1 MVWKRKEKMS
11 LFGLLILLVIAAVAG
26 AIGQALA
33 GYSLGGC
40 IVSILVG
47 FIGAYIGMWL
57 ASSLGLPELLTI
69 NVDGEPF
76 PVVWAIIGSAIL
88 TAVIALLFRP
98 RYA

>member
-1 MVWKRKEKMS
+1 MT
-11 LFGLLILLVIAAVAG
+11 LFGFIVLLIIAAVAG

-47 FIGAYIGMWL
+47 FVGAYLGMWL
-57 ASSLGLPELLTI
+57 ANSLGLPTFLTI
-69 NVDGEPF
+69 NVDGQPF
-76 PVVWAIIGSAIL
+76 PIIWAIIGSAIL
-88 TAVIALLFRP
+88 TAIVGLLTRP

>member
-1 MVWKRKEKMS
+1 
-11 LFGLLILLVIAAVAG
+11 LIIAAVAG
-26 AIGQALA
+26 AVGQALA

-40 IVSILVG
+40 IISILVG

-57 ASSLGLPELLTI
+57 ANQLGLPELLTI
-69 NVDGEPF
+69 NIDGQPF

-88 TAVIALLFRP
+88 TAIIGLLTRP

>member
-1 MVWKRKEKMS
+1 MS
-11 LFGLLILLVIAAVAG
+11 ILGFVVLLIIAAVAG
-26 AIGQALA
+26 AVGQALA

-40 IVSILVG
+40 IISILVG

-57 ASSLGLPELLTI
+57 ANQLGLPELLTI
-69 NVDGEPF
+69 NIDGQPF

-88 TAVIALLFRP
+88 TAIIGLLTRP